1 MDGHVDRS
9 VADTDNAQEKTLEPS
24 AKRLEDARRE
34 GQVPRSRDLAHLL
47 LLGSAAGLLFA
58 MSGPLMDAGK
68 RLIAQGLTFDAATV
82 ADPARM
88 TGRLGELFASS
99 FLALAPVL
107 AVLLVAAI
115 AAPLAIGGFVFAPQ
129 MAAPK
134 FDRIDPLKGIGRLV
148 SAPALVEL
156 AKVMLVAVL
165 LGTVGGAYV
174 YSHLEEFA
182 SLAHEALPTGLAHFG
197 GLLAAAFALLVATL
211 ALTSAIDVP
220 FQIFHHRS
228 KLKMTLDEV
237 KKEAKETEGDPH
249 IKGRIRQQQREMARR
264 RMMSAVPKADVV
276 VTNPTH
282 FAVALKYLE
291 GRHRAP
297 VVVAKGADS
306 VAEKIKEL
314 ARENGVPQLE
324 APPLAR
330 ALYAHA
336 ELGEEIPA
344 ALYTAVAQ
352 VLAYVFQLRHFAA
365 GRAPYPNEPRDI
377 DVPEGLDPLAPRAT
391 A

>member
-1 MDGHVDRS
+1 M
-9 VADTDNAQEKTLEPS
+9 ADTDNAQEKTLEPS

-68 RLIAQGLTFDAATV
+68 RLIARGLTFDAATV

-134 FDRIDPLKGIGRLV
+134 FDRIDPLKGIGRLF

-165 LGTVGGAYV
+165 LGTVGGAFV

-211 ALTSAIDVP
+211 ANSTMREIDVP
-220 FQIFHHRS
+220 KIEILHHLAS
-228 KLKMTLDEV
+228 QLKMTLEEV
-237 KKEAKETEGDPH
+237 KKEGKEYR
-249 IKGRIRQQQREMARR
+249 GRSARSRRAFRQQQREVARR
-264 RMMSAVPKADVV
+264 RMMSEIPTADVV

-282 FAVALKYLE
+282 YAVALKYSE
-291 GRHRAP
+291 GKMRAP
-297 VVVAKGADS
+297 RVVAKGADA
-306 VAEKIKEL
+306 VAARIREL
-314 ARENGVPQLE
+314 AAEHKVPLLE

-330 ALYAHA
+330 ALFRHT
-336 ELGEEIPA
+336 ELGDEIPA
-344 ALYTAVAQ
+344 TLYAAVAE
-352 VLAYVFQLRHFAA
+352 VLAYVFQLRHYQQVGGAYPD
-365 GRAPYPNEPRDI
+365 APTALP
-377 DVPEGLDPLAPRAT
+377 VPPELDPLQAGAG
-391 A
+391 AHA